1 MDDTGAACAKA
12 KQSAGKRMYERIVEF
27 GNMESM
33 GKLIF
38 FLLFGMNFFFW
49 LCLQNYMK

>member
-12 KQSAGKRMYERIVEF
+12 KQNAGKRMYERIVEF

-33 GKLIF
+33 SNLIF
-38 FLLFGMNFFFW
+38 FLLFGLNFF
-49 LCLQNYMK
+49 LVYVCKTI